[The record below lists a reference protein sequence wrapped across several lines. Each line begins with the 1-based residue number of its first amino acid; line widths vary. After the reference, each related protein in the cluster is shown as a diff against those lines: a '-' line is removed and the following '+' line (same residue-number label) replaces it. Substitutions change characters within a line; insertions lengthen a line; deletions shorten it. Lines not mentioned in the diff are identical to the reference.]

1 MNWTKLIF
9 RHFLKNCQKI
19 FKNSSLKHQ
28 QLIRI
33 DGFSSSGCRETIL
46 LIQEIL
52 FSWVKSYFDAF
63 LGAGPVPGHK
73 ILKFAPRAQ
82 ISKFCFFL
90 PGRCRCRDPRSHA
103 NFAVNRVFERY
114 FEGFKLRECHSHLRH
129 DLLYLLNLSDL
140 KKVHSE

>member
-1 MNWTKLIF
+1 MVLDLFDARKRF
-9 RHFLKNCQKI
+9 FLSRRFFFHVSN
-19 FKNSSLKHQ
+19 H
-28 QLIRI
+28 
-33 DGFSSSGCRETIL
+33 IL
-46 LIQEIL
+46 IL

-63 LGAGPVPGHK
+63 LGAGPVPVPGHK

-114 FEGFKLRECHSHLRH
+114 FEVFKLREYHSHLWH
-129 DLLYLLNLSDL
+129 DLLYLLNLSDH